1 MGVPVPTMF
10 EASFEDGVLQQEVVL
25 PVLPAVRQLPKEATS
40 WRTLRLCV
48 AIPLLL
54 FSFGELLP
62 FAVLPVSTQAV
73 VNARLSQV
81 RAPMEGELGPV
92 SLETGDVVSV
102 DEPLV
107 NASVPHSTLRN
118 EAMGDSR
125 SRGDM
130 EQEVSRMG
138 ADLEAAQSEKARYDQ
153 MYTQYMQRMTS
164 GLELQVHEADASYAS
179 SQKRAASAADS
190 FKRAQQALKE
200 HLAPK
205 QMVDEASDKAD
216 AAQHDVEVKDSE
228 LRMLQQQLSNAQAGV
243 ILNQA
248 QTPTFLASRDAA
260 AAQVDRL
267 RDQKAAMELQIEQPD
282 SMDRLAKTATSV
294 KSTIVSPVSGTI
306 WSRAVAT
313 GQTVQQGD
321 ELFRI
326 ADANSIHV
334 EVWLDRRYGPQLS
347 IGDTALVY
355 LSGMGKE
362 LTGRVTSFEGTS
374 RRIMSEE
381 VNAIDLQAVHPDQYH
396 VSIELDPSDRK
407 AAYIGQSAKVL
418 FPGSKHRIRAMVYF
432 WLARL

>member
-1 MGVPVPTMF
+1 
-10 EASFEDGVLQQEVVL
+10 
-25 PVLPAVRQLPKEATS
+25 
-40 WRTLRLCV
+40 
-48 AIPLLL
+48 LL
-54 FSFGELLP
+54 FSFAELLP

-107 NASVPHSTLRN
+107 SASVPHSTLRN
-118 EAMGDSR
+118 EAMGDGR

-138 ADLEAAQSEKARYDQ
+138 AELEAAQSEKARYDE
-153 MYTQYMQRMTS
+153 MYAQFMKSMVAD
-164 GLELQVHEADASYAS
+164 LALQVKAAQTSVDS
-179 SQKRAASAADS
+179 SQQRATSAVDAL
-190 FKRAQQALKE
+190 KRAQQALKD

-216 AAQHDVEVKDSE
+216 KAQSNVEVQE
-228 LRMLQQQLSNAQAGV
+228 ANLQRLQEQLTNARAGV
-243 ILNQA
+243 ILNQQ
-248 QTPTFLASRDAA
+248 QTPSFMASRDAA
-260 AAQVDRL
+260 TSQVDRL
-267 RDQKAAMELQIEQPD
+267 RDQKEALELQISQPD
-282 SMDRLAKTATSV
+282 ALDRLAKTATSV
-294 KSTIVSPVSGTI
+294 KATIVSPVSGTI

-374 RRIMSEE
+374 RRVMEEE

-407 AAYIGQSAKVL
+407 TAYIGQSAKVL
-418 FPGSKHRIRAMVYF
+418 FPGSKHHIRASIYF

>member
-1 MGVPVPTMF
+1 V
-10 EASFEDGVLQQEVVL
+10 
-25 PVLPAVRQLPKEATS
+25 
-40 WRTLRLCV
+40 
-48 AIPLLL
+48 PLLL
-54 FSFGELLP
+54 FSFAELLP

-73 VNARLSQV
+73 VNARLSEV
-81 RAPMEGELGPV
+81 RSPMEGVLGPV

-107 NASVPHSTLRN
+107 SSSVPHTTLRN

-130 EQEVSRMG
+130 EQEVSRLG
-138 ADLEAAQSEKARYDQ
+138 AELEAAQSEKARYDQ
-153 MYTQYMQRMTS
+153 MYTQYMKSMVS
-164 GLELQVHEADASYAS
+164 DLALQVSAAQTSYQS
-179 SQKRAASAADS
+179 SQQRAASAADAL
-190 FKRAQQALKE
+190 KRAQQALKD

-216 AAQHDVEVKDSE
+216 KAQSNVEIQE
-228 LRMLQQQLSNAQAGV
+228 ANLQRLQEQLTNARAGV
-243 ILNQA
+243 ILNQT
-248 QTPTFLASRDAA
+248 QTPTFLAARDGAM
-260 AAQVDRL
+260 AQVDRL
-267 RDQKAAMELQIEQPD
+267 QDQKAALELEIAQPNA
-282 SMDRLAKTATSV
+282 MDRLANAATSV
-294 KSTIVSPVSGTI
+294 KATIVSPVSGTI

-374 RRIMSEE
+374 RRVMEEE

-396 VSIELDPSDRK
+396 VSIELDPSERK
-407 AAYIGQSAKVL
+407 TAYIGQSAKVL
-418 FPGSKHRIRAMVYF
+418 FPGSRHHLRASIYF

>member
-1 MGVPVPTMF
+1 
-10 EASFEDGVLQQEVVL
+10 
-25 PVLPAVRQLPKEATS
+25 
-40 WRTLRLCV
+40 
-48 AIPLLL
+48 LL
-54 FSFGELLP
+54 FSFAELLP
-62 FAVLPVSTQAV
+62 FAVMPVSTQAV
-73 VNARLSQV
+73 VNARLSEV

-92 SLETGDVVSV
+92 SLETGDIVSV
-102 DEPLV
+102 NEPLV
-107 NASVPHSTLRN
+107 NASIPHSTLRN

-138 ADLEAAQSEKARYDQ
+138 ADLEAAQSEKSRYDQ
-153 MYTQYMQRMTS
+153 MYTQYMGRMTGS
-164 GLELQVHEADASYAS
+164 LELQVREAQASYTS
-179 SQKRAASAADS
+179 SQTRAASASDAL
-190 FKRAQQALKE
+190 KHAQQGLKD
-200 HLAPK
+200 HLVPK
-205 QMVDEASDKAD
+205 TMVDDASDKAD
-216 AAQHDVEVKDSE
+216 KAQHDVEVRGGE
-228 LRMLQQQLSNAQAGV
+228 LHMLQQQLSNAQAGV
-243 ILNQA
+243 ILNQS
-248 QTPTFLASRDAA
+248 QTPTFLSARDAA
-260 AAQVDRL
+260 AARVDQL
-267 RDQKAAMELQIEQPD
+267 RDQKEAMELEIEQPD

-294 KSTIVSPVSGTI
+294 KSTIVSPVAGTI

-334 EVWLDRRYGPQLS
+334 EVFLDRRYGPQLS

-362 LTGRVTSFEGTS
+362 LSGRVTSFEGTS
-374 RRIMSEE
+374 RRMMEEE

-396 VSIELDPSDRK
+396 VSIELDPKDRQ

-418 FPGSKHRIRAMVYF
+418 FPGSRHHLRASIYF

>member
-1 MGVPVPTMF
+1 
-10 EASFEDGVLQQEVVL
+10 
-25 PVLPAVRQLPKEATS
+25 
-40 WRTLRLCV
+40 
-48 AIPLLL
+48 
-54 FSFGELLP
+54 
-62 FAVLPVSTQAV
+62 
-73 VNARLSQV
+73 
-81 RAPMEGELGPV
+81 MEGELGPV
-92 SLETGDVVSV
+92 SLETGDYVSV
-102 DEPLV
+102 DQPLV

-164 GLELQVHEADASYAS
+164 GLELQVREAQASYTS
-179 SQKRAASAADS
+179 SQTRAASAADAL
-190 FKRAQQALKE
+190 KHAQQGLKD
-200 HLAPK
+200 HLVPK
-205 QMVDEASDKAD
+205 TMVDEASDKAD
-216 AAQHDVEVKDSE
+216 KAQHDVEVQSGA
-228 LRMLQQQLSNAQAGV
+228 LHMLQQQLSNAQAGV
-243 ILNQA
+243 ILNQS
-248 QTPTFLASRDAA
+248 QTPTFLAARDAA

-294 KSTIVSPVSGTI
+294 KSTIVSPVAGTI

-347 IGDTALVY
+347 IGDTALIY

-362 LTGRVTSFEGTS
+362 LSGRVTSFEGTS
-374 RRIMSEE
+374 RRVMEEE

-396 VSIELDPSDRK
+396 VSIELDPKDRK

-418 FPGSKHRIRAMVYF
+418 FPGSRHHLRASIYF

>member
-1 MGVPVPTMF
+1 VST
-10 EASFEDGVLQQEVVL
+10 SFESPLTERTLQQTAL
-25 PVLPAVRQLPKEATS
+25 FPAIPAAGHLPKESTA
-40 WRTLRLCV
+40 WRTIRLCIAV
-48 AIPLLL
+48 PLLL
-54 FSFGELLP
+54 FSFAELLP

-73 VNARLSQV
+73 VNARLSEV
-81 RAPMEGELGPV
+81 RSPMEGVLGPV

-107 NASVPHSTLRN
+107 SSSVPHTTLRN

-130 EQEVSRMG
+130 EQEVSRLG
-138 ADLEAAQSEKARYDQ
+138 AELEAAQSEKARYDQ
-153 MYTQYMQRMTS
+153 MYTQYMKSMVS
-164 GLELQVHEADASYAS
+164 DLALQVSAAQTSYQS
-179 SQKRAASAADS
+179 SQQRAASAADAL
-190 FKRAQQALKE
+190 KRAQQALKD

-216 AAQHDVEVKDSE
+216 KAQSNVEIQE
-228 LRMLQQQLSNAQAGV
+228 ANLQRLQEQLTNARAGV
-243 ILNQA
+243 ILNQT
-248 QTPTFLASRDAA
+248 QTPTFLAARDGAM
-260 AAQVDRL
+260 AQVDRL
-267 RDQKAAMELQIEQPD
+267 QDQKAALELEIAQPNA
-282 SMDRLAKTATSV
+282 MDRLANAATSV
-294 KSTIVSPVSGTI
+294 KATIVSPVSGTI

-374 RRIMSEE
+374 RRVMVEE

-396 VSIELDPSDRK
+396 VSIELDPSERK
-407 AAYIGQSAKVL
+407 TAYIGQSAKVL
-418 FPGSKHRIRAMVYF
+418 FPGSRHHLRASIYF